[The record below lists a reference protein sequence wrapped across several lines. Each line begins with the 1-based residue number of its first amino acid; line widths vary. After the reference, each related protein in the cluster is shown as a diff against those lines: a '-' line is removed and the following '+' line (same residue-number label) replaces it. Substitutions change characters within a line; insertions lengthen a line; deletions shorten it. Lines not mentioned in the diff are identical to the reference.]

1 MTQCFQHR
9 SWFARVRMAMSRLF
23 RRKHYALTDQ
33 PVRRKLVPIARTLA
47 DAGRDRGSPVD

>member
-1 MTQCFQHR
+1 MTQYFQHR